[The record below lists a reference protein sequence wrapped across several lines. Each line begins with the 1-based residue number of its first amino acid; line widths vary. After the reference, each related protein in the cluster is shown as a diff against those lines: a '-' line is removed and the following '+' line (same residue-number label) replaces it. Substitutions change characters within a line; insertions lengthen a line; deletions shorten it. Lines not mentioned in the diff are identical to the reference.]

1 MFLTWRLCVRQCILP
16 NFLGMWNPTICPYGK
31 TGTYSKACLVIQCT
45 YSQNTCASLVLVS
58 VCPPLILL
66 LLISVR
72 SALSLYTDT
81 CLSCLLITPNIN
93 PLLLQDPSPATVSS
107 NEIVKGNGWDVLPLC
122 RVLPSFLSL
131 LFLSPPHLSSPPK
144 LCSWHQ
150 REWRNNSTGGGF
162 IHYTNNRTFSGN
174 LLINSFFLC
183 MICNSRMYAET
194 LHLLHLLCTCIRE
207 PTTYLAIM

>member
-72 SALSLYTDT
+72 SALYTDT

-107 NEIVKGNGWDVLPLC
+107 NEIVKGNGSDVLPLC

-174 LLINSFFLC
+174 LLINSFFYVWYVTHVC
-183 MICNSRMYAET
+183 MQRP
-194 LHLLHLLCTCIRE
+194 CISFIYCAHAFGSQP
-207 PTTYLAIM
+207 PTWQ